1 MNLKCVKANRS
12 LVKGA
17 IYECLKTV
25 MISGNTNRFFRPYVV
40 IKSLGHYL
48 PEYFTLENGD
58 PIPVA
63 NWLSPEY
70 GVGSDYKTWVENPEQ
85 LKQGEI
91 LVCERE
97 SSKYLRRGEFYKI
110 VEVNKVQRG
119 SSGRWFDVK
128 VKIEGY
134 QRWLAVGAFRRA
146 TQQELRQIQLS
157 NLFDEKI
164 PDMRVQRH
172 IRKFDR
178 NSQEV
183 KMRILLE
190 ATCKSLLDP
199 KRNNLSVMDWA
210 IEKIEPKLDLTA
222 SDFDLIKHL
231 DIERLLRL

>member
-1 MNLKCVKANRS
+1 MNLKCIRANRS

-17 IYECLKTV
+17 IYECLRTSMV
-25 MISGNTNRFFRPYVV
+25 STNSTRYFRPHVV
-40 IKSLGHYL
+40 IKYLGNFI
-48 PEYFTLENGD
+48 PDYFTLENGD
-58 PIPVA
+58 PIPVT
-63 NWLSPEY
+63 NWTATEGIDS
-70 GVGSDYKTWVENPEQ
+70 GYKTWVENAEQ
-85 LKQGEI
+85 LTSGEI

-110 VEVNKVQRG
+110 LEVNKVQRG

-134 QRWLAVGAFRRA
+134 QRWLSVGAFRRA

-157 NLFDEKI
+157 NLFDEKV

-178 NSQEV
+178 NTSEL
-183 KMRILLE
+183 KMKILIE

-199 KRNNLSVMDWA
+199 KRNNLSVMEWA
-210 IEKIEPKLDLTA
+210 IQKIEPKLDLTP
-222 SDFDLIKHL
+222 SDFDLIK
-231 DIERLLRL
+231 DIDLERLLKL